1 MNKEKKLK
9 PVAISFLILLH
20 VLILSV
26 FILIRI
32 IYDADTTFLIGAIIN
47 IVGAFW
53 SLFLVLRTRNL
64 FFIILFLFFLFLT
77 TANFVRVFYS
87 VSIAEYFL
95 FISLLFGI
103 WMFYILIK
111 KKVKSRV
118 REVLE
123 LAAKPIK
130 ETEDGFTSRPYIS
143 GQIDFSTV
151 EINKFS
157 NFLLKH
163 LIALP
168 YFERDRVIFL
178 IEYQLAHLLY
188 FRNDY
193 ANLTH
198 IVFKNDGNIIVNISQ
213 KYYKKYKEELTFDKL
228 CKSFGELFNEFYE
241 IHKQGEGKK
250 IIDRLNAQKE
260 VF

>member
-1 MNKEKKLK
+1 MGKEKKLK
-9 PVAISFLILLH
+9 PIAVSFLILLH

-26 FILIRI
+26 LIIIRI
-32 IYDADTTFLIGAIIN
+32 IYDADTVFLIGAIIN
-47 IVGAFW
+47 FVGAFW
-53 SLFLVLRTRNL
+53 SLFLSLRTKNL

-77 TANFVRVFYS
+77 TANFIRVFYS

-95 FISLLFGI
+95 FIALLFGI
-103 WMFYILIK
+103 WMFYILFT
-111 KKVKSRV
+111 KKVKPRG

-123 LAAKPIK
+123 LAAKPVN

-143 GQIDFSTV
+143 GQIDFLTT

-157 NFLLKH
+157 KFLLKH

-168 YFERDRVIFL
+168 YFQKDRVIFL
-178 IEYQLAHLLY
+178 IEYKLTHLMY
-188 FRNDY
+188 FRDDY
-193 ANLTH
+193 SNLTH
-198 IVFKNDGNIIVNISQ
+198 VVFGNDGNIIVNISH
-213 KYYKKYKEELTFDKL
+213 KYYKKYKEEFTFDKL

-241 IHKQGEGKK
+241 LHKQGNGKK
-250 IIDRLNAQKE
+250 IIVKMNAQKE